1 MPSILLRQSNV
12 VSDPSATIKG
22 APLTNPEVDNN
33 FANINI
39 AIGNL
44 NNLSTQAKA
53 NIVITIN
60 ELNSNI
66 GNIATLQTSNTS
78 NLVSA
83 INELRQNLTAGVV
96 IETSRLSDE
105 SITSA
110 KLSTNSITTAK
121 IFDGNVTTSKIADS
135 NVTTSKL
142 ADNAITSA
150 KIANSA
156 VSTEKIIDGA
166 VTTVKLSN
174 TGVTAAVYGNAIR
187 IPQITVGSDGR
198 ITSASNV
205 SISGAGFTNLN
216 ADSIT
221 TGTISAER
229 GGTGQNSWSTGQMLY
244 ASNVNTL
251 AKLQIG
257 SESSIL
263 TVSGGIPTW
272 AANIY
277 SLGVTSVQL
286 SGGTTGLSFSGGPI
300 TSSGTITI
308 GGTLSVAN
316 GGTGRTSA
324 AYVDLASN
332 IFGTLPITNGG
343 TGTTSTTFCSLTTNV
358 TGTLPVARGGTGFDS
373 YTAGQLLY
381 ASGSTTLTRLGIGT
395 TGHYLRVSSAG
406 VPEWAAVTGTGI
418 TSLGVSS
425 QGGSLGLT
433 IESNTTNPITTSG
446 TLSLS
451 LSSAST
457 FRSNLGLGSMATQDT
472 SILNSYATTSSLSSY
487 ALTSSLSN
495 YASLSGN
502 NTFYGTNVF
511 NNSANYYYT
520 HYFLQDLTH
529 GGGYG
534 NNALFGQ
541 TSAPSPYW
549 NFFAQGQSAH
559 PAMAVYA
566 PGSGSVGISISCDTN
581 PYNYLNF
588 FVGTPYSYTAI
599 GSIDSISGS
608 SVRYNTTSD
617 YRLKS
622 DIEPLTGSILRL
634 KQLNPVKFKWKNNL
648 EFGYVDGF
656 LAHEVDPIVPAA
668 VSGEKDEVNEDGTI
682 KPQTIDILS
691 LIPLLTSS
699 LKEAVARIETLEAEI
714 ALLKS

>member
-156 VSTEKIIDGA
+156 VSTEKITDGA

-433 IESNTTNPITTSG
+433 IESNTTNPITSTG

-502 NTFYGTNVF
+502 NTFYGTNLF
-511 NNSANYYYT
+511 NNSANYYNT
-520 HYFLQDLTH
+520 HQFYNDFYH
-529 GGGYG
+529 GASYG
-534 NNALFGQ
+534 NNFSVGG
-541 TSAPSPYW
+541 SPPSPSW
-549 NFFAQGQSAH
+549 NAFFQSQAAH
-559 PAMAVYA
+559 PAGVFYGYSSGAVGLAITADSY
-566 PGSGSVGISISCDTN
+566 
-581 PYNYLNF
+581 PYNQINF
-588 FVGTPYSYTAI
+588 FVGSPYSYTIVGGIDAI
-599 GSIDSISGS
+599 TGN

-622 DIEPLTGSILRL
+622 DVISLTDSISRL

-648 EFGYVDGF
+648 AYGYQEGF
-656 LAHEVDPIVPAA
+656 LAHEVAQICPSA
-668 VSGEKDEVNEDGTI
+668 VSGEKDAVNEDGSI
-682 KPQTIDILS
+682 KPQNIDTSYLV
-691 LIPLLTSS
+691 PLLTSS

>member
-66 GNIATLQTSNTS
+66 GNLATLQTSNTS

-96 IETSRLSDE
+96 IETSRLADA

-110 KLSTNSITTAK
+110 KLATNSITTVK

-156 VSTEKIIDGA
+156 VTTEKITDGA

-244 ASNVNTL
+244 ASNTNTL
-251 AKLQIG
+251 EKLQIG

-277 SLGVTSVQL
+277 ALGVTSIQL
-286 SGGTTGLSFSGGPI
+286 SGGSTGLSFSGGPI

-308 GGTLSVAN
+308 GGTLSVAS

-332 IFGTLPITNGG
+332 VFGTLPIGRGG
-343 TGTTSTTFCSLTTNV
+343 TGTTSTTFVDLTTNV

-433 IESNTTNPITTSG
+433 IESNTTNPITSTG

-495 YASLSGN
+495 YASLNGN
-502 NTFYGTNVF
+502 NTFNGTNQF
-511 NNSANYYYT
+511 NSSANYYNS
-520 HYFLQDLTH
+520 HQFFGDVYFGTS
-529 GGGYG
+529 YG
-534 NNALFGQ
+534 NNFSVGG
-541 TSAPSPYW
+541 SPPSPQW
-549 NFFAQGQSAH
+549 NSFFQSQAAH
-559 PAMAVYA
+559 PAAVFY
-566 PGSGSVGISISCDTN
+566 GYSSGAVGIAVTADAF
-581 PYNYLNF
+581 PYNQINF
-588 FVGTPYSYTAI
+588 FVGNPYSYTAV
-599 GSIDSISGS
+599 GSIDAITGN

-622 DIEPLTGSILRL
+622 DVISLTDSISRL

-648 EFGYVDGF
+648 AFGYQEGF
-656 LAHEVDPIVPAA
+656 LAHEVGQICPTA
-668 VSGEKDEVNEDGTI
+668 VSGEKDAVNEDGSI
-682 KPQTIDILS
+682 KPQNIDTS
-691 LIPLLTSS
+691 YLIPLLTSS